1 MFDYRVSTSTT
12 STIGWVL
19 FALAAIA
26 MICYMIFVIKQER
39 QFTKDNKRNK
49 AIRLANPFPTRSV
62 DESPYIQHDFR
73 LELQLLEEEYML
85 DMDTQGAEANED
97 IIDLFTQ
104 EEIIRIVRKDS

>member
-1 MFDYRVSTSTT
+1 MLYIEITLIITFIMVV
-12 STIGWVL
+12 GMM
-19 FALAAIA
+19 AAIG
-26 MICYMIFVIKQER
+26 IKGLNDDIAEGEKWAE
-39 QFTKDNKRNK
+39 FFEN
-49 AIRLANPFPTRSV
+49 NPFPTRSV

-85 DMDTQGAEANED
+85 DMDTQGTEANED